1 VGAISVRGSGAAS
14 VNACYQPNAD
24 RQNLNARLESGADN
38 R

>member
-1 VGAISVRGSGAAS
+1 VGAILDKVSGAAS
-14 VNACYQPNAD
+14 VNACYQLNAD